1 MNKQLV
7 QLLKDSNF
15 AVSSIKEFRQRA
27 ILQIKNECIQEEI
40 TDVDQL
46 HPAKYECK
54 GTVQGKELNETVD
67 TIDEVVALLTK
78 WQQLNQA

>member
-27 ILQIKNECIQEEI
+27 ILQIKDGRIQEEI

-54 GTVQGKELNETVD
+54 GTVQGKELSESVD
-67 TIDEVVALLTK
+67 TIDEVVELLIK
-78 WQQLNQA
+78 WRQLNKA